1 MPPPPGKPFTLC
13 TRWRGWVGG
22 CCTRTSFL
30 PLPWTRFW
38 SGSAGSAPEAL
49 SNSSPNA
56 AVDLGPGANERSGG
70 HLRRRFPDIED
81 VKELEAMTTPDP
93 IQWQD
98 WAVAMD
104 PCPLEVFKE

>member
-1 MPPPPGKPFTLC
+1 M
-13 TRWRGWVGG
+13 
-22 CCTRTSFL
+22 
-30 PLPWTRFW
+30 
-38 SGSAGSAPEAL
+38 
-49 SNSSPNA
+49 
-56 AVDLGPGANERSGG
+56 DLGPGANERSGG